1 VLVVLMPSTVL
12 LSPASQRES
21 LSPPPLVQL
30 RIPSR
35 AVRPA
40 LSSLAIGILP
50 GVIFLGGLSF
60 RFRSGLLDSVAN
72 PLIVF
77 CPLFPCRY
85 ISGVRTLGV
94 RVDPFVL
101 VSSVPEVRF
110 GRLVVLIIRTS
121 GSAMKADASE
131 MALADSG
138 QFSSYMSLSSIN
150 LSGSSGSHS
159 SAISFWRLLEAIS
172 SSSRAA
178 LTGACSCVSVHS
190 CSLLN
195 KRASSPHFLDRQS
208 LDASRRSFLPVTR
221 PSHLNGETM
230 KASGKSFLIL
240 MTSSSALFLC
250 EFLRSSI
257 AGWSFGNTPQEG

>member
-1 VLVVLMPSTVL
+1 MLVVLMPSIVL
-12 LSPASQRES
+12 LSPVSQRES

-40 LSSLAIGILP
+40 LSSLAIDIFP

-60 RFRSGLLDSVAN
+60 RFRSGLLESVAN

-94 RVDPFVL
+94 RVDLFVL

-110 GRLVVLIIRTS
+110 GRLVVLVIRAS

-138 QFSSYMSLSSIN
+138 QFSSYMSLFSIF

-221 PSHLNGETM
+221 PSHLNGATM

-240 MTSSSALFLC
+240 TISSSALFPC
-250 EFLRSSI
+250 EFLRSSV
-257 AGWSFGNTPQEG
+257 AGWFSVSKPQAG